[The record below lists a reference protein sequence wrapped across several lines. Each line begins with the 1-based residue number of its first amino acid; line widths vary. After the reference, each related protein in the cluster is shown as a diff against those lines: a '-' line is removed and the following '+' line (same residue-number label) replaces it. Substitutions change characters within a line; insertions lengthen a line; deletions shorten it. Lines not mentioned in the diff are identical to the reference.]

1 MNILFACIAQQ
12 HDLKLV
18 LLAAC
23 ICALGTFS
31 AFALGREVLRSR
43 QASGCLIWGTL
54 GVTATAS
61 AIWATHFIAMLA
73 YRPGLPFRFEAAPT
87 ILSFGVALTLVG
99 AGAALIVARPDRFGR
114 TLGGCVTG
122 AAIGAMHYAGMSG
135 FRVQGALRWDSATVV
150 VSVLAGIA
158 LGGLSAAAT
167 TSRFRAIAWLAPV
180 LLLLAVCSAHFI
192 GMSAVTI
199 DYDPGQAEP
208 DGWFDVAILALVVG
222 EMATLIVCFSLASV
236 WLSIRGRRQLAAEE
250 KRLHDLVDIAIEG
263 LLICDGETIVGLNRS
278 LERMLG
284 ADRHTIIGK
293 AVHDLLPARAAA
305 SVPIGAEVDATLR
318 IGTGGLVPVKL
329 IAQEITIGTQRH
341 RAIAVRDQ
349 RNRIETEL
357 YMNRLAR
364 EDALTGLG
372 NRLTFAEE
380 LSAQLVSRRK
390 GDNHFALLMLD
401 LDRFKLVNDTLGH
414 GVGDELLRRV
424 AGRLRSAVSAGD
436 LLARL
441 GGDEFAVLARD
452 AADAEAVQALAERL
466 IDVIGRPYVINGQ
479 VVIVGASL
487 GIALAPTDGGSPE
500 GLARNADLALYR
512 AKEEGRGTYRMF
524 EEGMNARMQARRLLE
539 AELRK
544 AISRREFVVYYQPQ
558 IDVRTKTYTGAEALV
573 RWYHPRR
580 GLVSPAEFIP
590 LAEEVG
596 LIGAIGEFVLR
607 EACTEATHWPDSM
620 TVAVNL
626 SAVQLRDVHLVS
638 TVARIL
644 ADTGLAADRL
654 ELELTESALMHDEA
668 QALSTLVALRG
679 MGIHLSMDDFG
690 TGYSSLS
697 YLRRFPF
704 NKIKIDQ
711 SFVRQLPDDGES
723 AAIVRAVTMLGSTL
737 GMTIVA
743 EGVETAAQM
752 AFTAA
757 EGCDQAQGYLIGKPV
772 HPSKLADAF
781 AGVCAL
787 EPAA

>member
-1 MNILFACIAQQ
+1 MTTLFTCIAQQ
-12 HDLKLV
+12 HDLRLV

-43 QASGCLIWGTL
+43 QASGSLIWGVL

-73 YRPGLPFRFEAAPT
+73 YRPGLPFRFEAVPT
-87 ILSFGVALTLVG
+87 VLSFGVALALVG
-99 AGAALIVARPDRFGR
+99 AGASLVLARPDRLGR
-114 TLGGCVTG
+114 TLGGCVAG

-135 FRVQGALRWDSATVV
+135 FRVQGILRWDSATVAA
-150 VSVLAGIA
+150 SVLAGIA
-158 LGGLSAAAT
+158 LGGLSGAAT
-167 TSRFRAIAWLAPV
+167 TSRFRPVAWLAPV

-199 DYDPGQAEP
+199 DYDPRQAEP
-208 DGWFDVAILALVVG
+208 DGWFDAAILALVVG
-222 EMATLIVCFSLASV
+222 EMATLIVGCSLASV
-236 WLSIRGRRQLAAEE
+236 WLSMRRRRQLAAEE
-250 KRLHDLVDIAIEG
+250 QRLHDLVDIAIEG
-263 LLICDGETIVGLNRS
+263 LLICDGETIVGMNRS

-284 ADRHTIIGK
+284 ADRHTITGR
-293 AVHDLLPARAAA
+293 AVDDLLPARSAA
-305 SVPIGAEVDATLR
+305 SVPTGAEEDASLK
-318 IGTGGLVPVKL
+318 IGTGDLVPVKL
-329 IAQEITIGTQRH
+329 IAQEITIGTLRH
-341 RAIAVRDQ
+341 RVIAVRDQ

-357 YMNRLAR
+357 RMSRLAR
-364 EDALTGLG
+364 EDALTSLG

-380 LSAQLVSRRK
+380 LTTQFASRRK
-390 GDNHFALLMLD
+390 SDDHFALLMLN

-424 AGRLRSAVSAGD
+424 AGRLRGAVPAGD
-436 LLARL
+436 LLVRL
-441 GGDEFAVLARD
+441 GGDEFAILARD
-452 AADAEAVQALAERL
+452 VADAEAVQSLAERL
-466 IDVIGRPYVINGQ
+466 IDMIGRPYVINGQ
-479 VVIVGASL
+479 VVVVDASM
-487 GIALAPTDGGSPE
+487 GIALAPTDGDSPE
-500 GLARNADLALYR
+500 SITRHADLALYR

-539 AELRK
+539 ADLRK

-558 IDVRTKTYTGAEALV
+558 VDVRTDAYSGAEALV
-573 RWYHPRR
+573 RWHHPRR

-596 LIGAIGEFVLR
+596 LIGAIGEFVLM
-607 EACTEATHWPDSM
+607 EACTEAARWPGGM

-626 SAVQLRDVHLVS
+626 SAVQLRDAHLVS
-638 TVARIL
+638 TVTRIL
-644 ADTGLAADRL
+644 SETGLAAARL

-679 MGIHLSMDDFG
+679 MGVRLSMDDFG

-704 NKIKIDQ
+704 DKIKIDQ

-723 AAIVRAVTMLGSTL
+723 AAIVRAIAMLGSTL

-781 AGVCAL
+781 AAVSAL
-787 EPAA
+787 EPA

>member
-1 MNILFACIAQQ
+1 MNILFTCTVQRHNIA
-12 HDLKLV
+12 LV
-18 LLAAC
+18 LLAAV

-43 QASGCLIWGTL
+43 APGGRLTWGAL

-87 ILSFGVALTLVG
+87 VLSFAVALALVG
-99 AGAALIVARPDRFGR
+99 SGAALVVAKPGR
-114 TLGGCVTG
+114 WGRSLGGCVVG
-122 AAIGAMHYAGMSG
+122 LAISAMHYTGMAG
-135 FRVQGALRWDSATVV
+135 FRVQGTLRWDEPTVV
-150 VSVLAGIA
+150 VSVLAGIV
-158 LGGLSAAAT
+158 LGGLSGAAT
-167 TSRFRAIAWLAPV
+167 TSRFRPVRWLAPV

-192 GMSAVTI
+192 GMSSVTI
-199 DYDPGQAEP
+199 GYDPRQAEP
-208 DGWFDVAILALVVG
+208 DGWFDVAVLAIVVG
-222 EMATLIVCFSLASV
+222 EVAMLIVCLSLASV
-236 WLSIRGRRQLAAEE
+236 WLSVRGRRQLAAEE
-250 KRLHDLVDIAIEG
+250 KRLHELADIAIEG
-263 LLICDGETIVGLNRS
+263 LLICDGETVVGLNRS

-284 ADRHTIIGK
+284 ADRLTIMGR
-293 AVHDLLPARAAA
+293 AAGELLPARSAA
-305 SVPIGAEVDATLR
+305 SVPTGAEEDATLR
-318 IGTGGLVPVKL
+318 TATGDLVPVKL

-349 RNRIETEL
+349 RDRIETESH
-357 YMNRLAR
+357 MVRLAR

-372 NRLTFAEE
+372 NRLTFTEE
-380 LSAQLVSRRK
+380 LAARFTPHRR
-390 GDNHFALLMLD
+390 GADCFALLMLD

-424 AGRLRSAVSAGD
+424 ARRLRGAVRAHD

-452 AADAEAVQALAERL
+452 VEGLEAVQVLAERL
-466 IDVIGRPYVINGQ
+466 IDVVGRPYVIDGQ
-479 VVIVGASL
+479 VVVIGASL
-487 GIALAPTDGGSPE
+487 GIALAPADGEEPE
-500 GLARNADLALYR
+500 CIARSADLALYR

-524 EEGMNARMQARRLLE
+524 EEGMNARMQARRILE
-539 AELRK
+539 AELRRST
-544 AISRREFVVYYQPQ
+544 SRREFEVHYQPQ
-558 IDVRTKTYTGAEALV
+558 VDARTGAYTGAEALV
-573 RWYHPRR
+573 RWRHPRR

-607 EACTEATHWPDSM
+607 EACTEATRWPAGM

-626 SAVQLRDVHLVS
+626 SAVQLRDAHLAS

-644 ADTGLAADRL
+644 AETGLAGTRL
-654 ELELTESALMHDEA
+654 ELELTESALMHDEV
-668 QALSTLVALRG
+668 QALSTLAALRS
-679 MGIHLSMDDFG
+679 MGVRLSMDDFG

-704 NKIKIDQ
+704 DKIKIDQ
-711 SFVRQLPDDGES
+711 SFIRQLPDDGES
-723 AAIVRAVTMLGSTL
+723 AAIVRAIAMLGSTL

-752 AFTAA
+752 AFTAT
-757 EGCDQAQGYLIGKPV
+757 EGCDQAQGYLIGKPL
-772 HPSKLADAF
+772 HPSMLADAF
-781 AGVCAL
+781 AL
-787 EPAA
+787 KPAA